1 MSHSTSALPPSA
13 TLAHHVVDVG
23 LRRPQEQVSR
33 IDARRVV
40 AGMAHEHPGR
50 DGSVVKFVGEAMSTD
65 RSHSGSV
72 RTAVKEP
79 VALRVEAA
87 SPHPA
92 VIRLGNALPEPHK
105 RVTPG
110 RRLARCSALGRA
122 VYVPSLPVQLAEST
136 SVVLL
141 RTSVDLADTITHC
154 QFQSVVGAGSCRPV
168 SAGRHAY
175 STEGSR

>member
-1 MSHSTSALPPSA
+1 MSRSTSALPPSA
-13 TLAHHVVDVG
+13 TLAHHVVDIRF
-23 LRRPQEQVSR
+23 RRSQEQVCR
-33 IDARRVV
+33 IDARRIV
-40 AGMAHEHPGR
+40 AGMAHEHPDR
-50 DGSVVKFVGEAMSTD
+50 DGSVVKFVGEAMGTNC
-65 RSHSGSV
+65 SHSSSV
-72 RTAVKEP
+72 RTAVEEP
-79 VALRVEAA
+79 VAFRVEAA
-87 SPHPA
+87 SPQPA
-92 VIRLGNALPEPHK
+92 LVRLGNALPEPHK